1 MAYCYRERIAKV
13 SREMEKRGIDGFL
26 VSPGSDMK
34 YFIGYGYPQDDKILL
49 LVILKDGGTFV
60 IHNKLHDIHP
70 QNTPVDDMFQYAYD
84 ISPFDLLLQ
93 ELKRRGVSWKTA
105 AITPNIPAFFALELK
120 EAYPGLKM
128 ISSEELTAALRAVK
142 DGDEME
148 ATKEAC
154 QKADEALQ
162 ICMSMGTEWVG
173 KTERQL
179 EARMMYEMG
188 NLGLRNNAV
197 SVCFGENAAIPHHHP
212 DDTVITMG
220 KPLLIDFGAD
230 FHFYNTDMTRMFF
243 FGEPDEEYKRLYY
256 MVLEAQRRGIE
267 KAVRGST
274 LQELDRVVRDYLT
287 DEGYGEAYIHRT
299 SHGVGLDCHDYPK
312 IPASGETVIEDGMIF
327 SVEPGVYFP
336 GKYGIRIEDQILMK
350 NGKAE
355 VLHVFPKELISFR

>member
-13 SREMEKRGIDGFL
+13 CREMEKRGIDGFL

-34 YFIGYGYPQDDKILL
+34 YLIGYEYPQDDKVLL
-49 LVILKDGGTFV
+49 LVLLKDGGTFV
-60 IHNKLHDIHP
+60 IYNKLHDIHP
-70 QNTPVDDMFQYAYD
+70 EKTPVDEMLKYAYD
-84 ISPFDLLLQ
+84 ISPFDLLIE
-93 ELKRRGVSWKTA
+93 ELKKRCVAWSTA
-105 AITPNIPAFFALELK
+105 AITKDVPAFFALELK
-120 EAYPGLKM
+120 ETYPDLKVV
-128 ISSEELTAALRAVK
+128 SSEELTAPLRAVK
-142 DGDEME
+142 DEDEME

-154 QKADEALQ
+154 RKANEALK
-162 ICMSMGTEWVG
+162 ICMSLGTQWVG

-243 FGEPDEEYKRLYY
+243 FGEPDEEYKKLYY
-256 MVLEAQRRGIE
+256 MVLEAEKRGIE
-267 KAVRGST
+267 QAVCGFT
-274 LQELDRVVRDYLT
+274 LQRLDQVVRDYLT
-287 DEGYGEAYIHRT
+287 SQGYGEAYIHRT
-299 SHGVGLDCHDYPK
+299 SHGVGIDCHDYPK
-312 IPASGETVIEDGMIF
+312 IPVSGETVIEDGMIF

-336 GKYGIRIEDQILMK
+336 GKYGIRIEDQILMR

-355 VLHVFPKELISFR
+355 VLHSFPKELIAFH